1 VAVSAAKLERLLN
14 LTAALLETPRPL
26 TAEQLRQRVPGY
38 PEERA
43 SFRRAF
49 ERDKDDL
56 RELGIPL
63 RREPV
68 LTGART
74 QDGYRI
80 PPDEYYLRDPGLQ
93 PDELAALHLAA
104 RVVRLE
110 GATEA
115 LWKLGGEAVERAEGG
130 GGRRSRRRTSSAAA
144 EQRSGGPAPPADDPA
159 ALALPVVDVPTDE
172 RLTAL
177 FGALVDRR
185 TVRFTYA
192 GPRGRADDAAGGA
205 ALERRVD
212 PHRLDFQRGRWYLSG
227 HDHGR
232 DALRSFRVD
241 RIAGPVEEL
250 GDRPFRRPE
259 RRHPGVRLQPWE
271 LGAEEVATTVVA
283 RLLVDPDQAAWA
295 VQHVGPDNVDE
306 RRPDGSVVLRIEVA
320 NRDAFRSFVL
330 TFLDH
335 AEVLGPP
342 ELRADV
348 VDWLRSVR
356 GPAPVPTAGPG
367 ASVPAAGAVGNP

>member
-1 VAVSAAKLERLLN
+1 MSVTKLERLLN

-26 TAEQLRQRVPGY
+26 TAQQLRQRVPGY
-38 PEERA
+38 PDDRV

-63 RREPV
+63 RVEPV
-68 LTGART
+68 LTGERT
-74 QDGYRI
+74 VDGYRI
-80 PPDEYYLRDPGLQ
+80 PPEDYYLRDPGLQ

-115 LWKLGGEAVERAEGG
+115 LWKLGGDTEERPALRDRRAAGAPAVGEGP
-130 GGRRSRRRTSSAAA
+130 
-144 EQRSGGPAPPADDPA
+144 E
-159 ALALPVVDVPTDE
+159 ALALPVVEVPTDE

-177 FGALVDRR
+177 FAGLVDRR
-185 TVRFTYA
+185 SVRFTYQGGRPGSSPRPAAA
-192 GPRGRADDAAGGA
+192 GPHPREAAA
-205 ALERRVD
+205 PRVVD

-241 RIAGPVEEL
+241 RIAGPVEVL
-250 GDRPFRRPE
+250 PDRPFPRPSQ
-259 RRHPGVRLQPWE
+259 RHPGVRLQPWE
-271 LGAEEVATTVVA
+271 LGGEDAGPA
-283 RLLVDPDQAAWA
+283 RLLVDADQAAWA
-295 VQHVGPDNVDE
+295 IQHVGPDAVDE
-306 RRPDGSVVLRIEVA
+306 HRPDGAVVLRIPVA

-335 AEVLGPP
+335 AEVLSPP
-342 ELRADV
+342 ELRADLV
-348 VDWLRSVR
+348 AWL
-356 GPAPVPTAGPG
+356 GALLPG
-367 ASVPAAGAVGNP
+367 SGWEPGS